1 MATQPLR
8 AFFPIVS
15 STLVLVYRS
24 HCCSMK
30 TTSPSSWIC
39 IPKFN
44 LKFKAVFFI
53 QIFALSKRQPPH
65 AYRGKKPF
73 VGRYRVTHKNPEGV
87 HQSRIISR
95 AGPTPRE
102 SFLAALSLLID
113 AKPTQLPHCSTII
126 GRPYKITFGREVY
139 FALDLDF
146 EFENPHNFLDLPLQL
161 TSSPILANYTKWL
174 KAQRMCL
181 TSFAQGMPKH
191 EEKSV
196 WSMDVDPD
204 VVTEIPLRPEERS
217 DGYMDAGGDVMMEI
231 LNSEESD
238 ARMDV
243 DGDVVMEILEP
254 EDELDSSMDVD
265 VDVTTE
271 DMFVE

>member
-1 MATQPLR
+1 MATQPLW

-30 TTSPSSWIC
+30 TTSPLSWIC
-39 IPKFN
+39 IPKC
-44 LKFKAVFFI
+44 
-53 QIFALSKRQPPH
+53 
-65 AYRGKKPF
+65 
-73 VGRYRVTHKNPEGV
+73 V

-95 AGPTPRE
+95 AGPMPRE

-113 AKPTQLPHCSTII
+113 AEPTQLPHCSTII
-126 GRPYKITFGREVY
+126 RRPYKITFGREVY

-174 KAQRMCL
+174 KAQRM
-181 TSFAQGMPKH
+181 
-191 EEKSV
+191 
-196 WSMDVDPD
+196 W
-204 VVTEIPLRPEERS
+204 PEERS

-238 ARMDV
+238 ACMDV

-254 EDELDSSMDVD
+254 EDESDSSMDVD